1 MQKIINPIIFFD
13 QSLMPT
19 YKSVSLML
27 ERGDVVEPD
36 YLLDQKRG
44 EELSF
49 NSKSNAF
56 LYLKKLAS
64 ERVDGYAIIRVRNK
78 KQAKFLDHHIKKR
91 IRGKHVY
98 IKHWNQTEPIDPRSY
113 FTDKCDGV
121 LTVVIVQK
129 KAAMGNSISTE
140 HLRFVYDYSPRAA
153 LSTIVQGL
161 LGRCCGHGK
170 IDHSVKVFTHVK
182 HAEAYS
188 LFEQGRMLEFAHFLK
203 TEGIKPSGR
212 STITRSF
219 APILSGQIQ
228 INHSIESR
236 EEARLLVEKE
246 LKKKLGTN
254 LHINGTIATR
264 FLNAQKNPEMRMRY
278 ERQIEKGIN
287 PTAVQGL
294 EKIPGKTEL
303 FYDHR
308 SGVIY
313 YGYRLDGQDQYSV
326 IPKETSIYTQL

>member
-13 QSLMPT
+13 QNLMPT
-19 YKSVSLML
+19 YKSVTLML
-27 ERGDVVEPD
+27 ERGDIIEPD
-36 YLLDQKRG
+36 FLIDQQRG
-44 EELSF
+44 EDLIF
-49 NSKSNAF
+49 NSKSNVF
-56 LYLKKLAS
+56 LHLKKLAK
-64 ERVDGYAIIRVRNK
+64 ERVDGYAIVRVRNK
-78 KQAKFLDHHIKKR
+78 KQAKFLEHQIRKR
-91 IRGKHVY
+91 IRGKHIYV
-98 IKHWNQTEPIDPRSY
+98 KHWNQTEPIDPRSY

-170 IDHSVKVFTHVK
+170 IEHRVTVFTHVQ

-188 LFEQGRMLEFAHFLK
+188 LFEQGCMLEFAQYLK
-203 TEGIKPSGR
+203 TSGIKPSGR
-212 STITRSF
+212 STIARTF

-228 INHSIESR
+228 IKHFLESR
-236 EEARLLVEKE
+236 DEARSLVKRE
-246 LKKKLGTN
+246 LKKKLGSN
-254 LHINGTIATR
+254 LKINGTIATR
-264 FLNAQKNPEMRMRY
+264 FLSAQNNIQMKIRY
-278 ERQIEKGIN
+278 EKQIEKGIN
-287 PTAVQGL
+287 PTVVQGL

-308 SGVIY
+308 SGIIY
-313 YGYRLDGQDQYSV
+313 YGYRLIGEDQYSV
-326 IPKETSIYTQL
+326 IPKETSIYTQI